1 MVMHTLALALV
12 EVGSQGRWEPGAHPL
27 LYQVAR
33 FGPWIFLGAGALL
46 VVRALSRARRYRA
59 LTVFSASE
67 QERVHAAL
75 VEAEK
80 HTAGEIV
87 PVVVERSD
95 GHPGASWLAALCT
108 LLVGSALLEA
118 HLPWEAP
125 HWLLL
130 CQLGLGALGYAVA
143 ELLPDF
149 KRWFVSDARAEEV
162 AQEQAFQEF
171 HRLALHDTEGATGVL
186 IFVSLFEH
194 RVIVLGDAGIH
205 AKVGDAHWATTRDA
219 ILAGVSRGK
228 VAHGLID
235 GVRLCGE
242 VLAKHFPWKEGDR
255 NEVPDRMVVRRQ

>member
-1 MVMHTLALALV
+1 MHTLALALV
-12 EVGSQGRWEPGAHPL
+12 EAGSQGRWEPGAHPF

-33 FGPWIFLGAGALL
+33 FGPWIFVAVGALL
-46 VVRALSRARRYRA
+46 VARALLRARRYRA
-59 LTVFSASE
+59 LVVFSASE

-80 HTAGEIV
+80 HTVGEIV

-108 LLVGSALLEA
+108 MLVGSALLEA

-130 CQLGLGALGYAVA
+130 CQLGLGALGYVVA

-171 HRLALHDTEGATGVL
+171 HRLKLHATDGATGVL

-194 RVIVLGDAGIH
+194 RVIVLGDSGIH
-205 AKVGDAHWATTRDA
+205 AQVGDAHWEATRDA
-219 ILAGVSRGK
+219 ITSNVARGQ
-228 VAHGLID
+228 VANGLIE
-235 GVRLCGE
+235 GVRLCGA
-242 VLAKHFPWKEGDR
+242 VLAKHFPWTEGDR